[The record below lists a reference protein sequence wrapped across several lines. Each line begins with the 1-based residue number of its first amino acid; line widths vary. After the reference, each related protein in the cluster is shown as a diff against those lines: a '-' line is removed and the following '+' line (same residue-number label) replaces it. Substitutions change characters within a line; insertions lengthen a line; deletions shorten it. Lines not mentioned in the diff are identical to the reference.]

1 MAAVSRHAMLDEIA
15 DAANVLKLLG
25 FVKKC
30 KMPTRRRS
38 FGVEYLSGM
47 NKILIIDDDEELC
60 ELVSEYLTVEGFEIE
75 SVNDGET
82 GLQRALSGDY
92 DMAILDVMLPKMNGF
107 DVLRGLREQ
116 SRLPVIMLTARGDDM
131 ERIVGLEIGADDY
144 LPKPFNP
151 RELAARLRA
160 ILRRSDTDEADTDT
174 NEKIEIDGIQISA
187 SSRATTRD
195 GEDLNLTSVEFGL
208 LYELLKDAGKVVKKD
223 ELSER
228 VLERQL
234 SPYDRSLDMH
244 ISNLRK
250 KLGPRSDGSERIKT
264 IRSVGYIYTVV

>member
-1 MAAVSRHAMLDEIA
+1 
-15 DAANVLKLLG
+15 
-25 FVKKC
+25 
-30 KMPTRRRS
+30 
-38 FGVEYLSGM
+38 M

-60 ELVSEYLTVEGFEIE
+60 DLVSEYLSVEGFEIE

-107 DVLRGLREQ
+107 DVLRNLREA

-160 ILRRSDTDEADTDT
+160 ILRRANDGDPDA
-174 NEKIEIDGIQISA
+174 NEKLDVDGIQISA
-187 SSRATTRD
+187 SARAATRD

-208 LYELLKDAGKVVKKD
+208 LYELLSEAGKVVKKD
-223 ELSER
+223 ELSQL
-228 VLERQL
+228 VLDRKL

-250 KLGPRSDGSERIKT
+250 KLGARGDGSDRIKT
-264 IRSVGYIYTVV
+264 IRSVGYIYTLV

>member
-1 MAAVSRHAMLDEIA
+1 
-15 DAANVLKLLG
+15 
-25 FVKKC
+25 
-30 KMPTRRRS
+30 
-38 FGVEYLSGM
+38 M

-60 ELVSEYLTVEGFEIE
+60 ELVSEYLAVEGFEVE

-82 GLQRALSGDY
+82 GLNRALSGDY

-107 DVLRGLREQ
+107 DVLRGLRAE
-116 SRLPVIMLTARGDDM
+116 SELPVIMLTARGDDM

-160 ILRRSDTDEADTDT
+160 ILRRAVSESDGSDADD
-174 NEKIEIDGIQISA
+174 KITVDGVEVVASA
-187 SSRATTRD
+187 RTATVD
-195 GEDLNLTSVEFGL
+195 GNDLNLTSVEF
-208 LYELLKDAGKVVKKD
+208 ELLRELLRDAGRIVKKED
-223 ELSER
+223 LSER
-228 VLERQL
+228 VLERKL

-250 KLGPRSDGSERIKT
+250 KLGSRPDASERIKT
-264 IRSVGYIYTVV
+264 IRSVGYIYTLV